1 MGEGLK
7 LELLGGV
14 SLCYDEAPLAGFV
27 STKAQALFCYLAVTG
42 QVHARSKLADLFWSD
57 RSEAEAR
64 ANLRVTLT
72 NLRQLVA
79 PYLTITRQT
88 VAFNPQP
95 DCYLDV
101 THFQTGCQMIGAV
114 PTEAS
119 MAHLQQAVAVYQ
131 GDLLA
136 GLHVRGAPMF
146 DEWLLLQ
153 REHLRQ
159 QAIQALYTLAAYHT
173 TRGEFVAAIDY
184 TQRLLAIEP
193 WHEESHRQLMLLL
206 ALTGQRSQ
214 ALARYEI
221 CHQTLTRELGISPSA
236 ETTTLYQH
244 ILDGQFNSPAHTAAT
259 SPTAQ
264 SNSPYHREPLPF
276 VGRGS
281 AYAWLFEQW
290 QAARAQQGQI
300 TLIEGTAGIGKTRL
314 VEAVLHHAAGMG
326 TRLLVGRCAAFEQAI
341 PYQPVGEVLRSLF
354 RNDPAAFDALNE
366 IWLNELTCLLP
377 EMVERY
383 PKLLRLPATSD
394 DGARMR
400 LFEAVAQIFA
410 ALDAHDPAVIVFFDD
425 LHAVDPATTDLLR
438 YLSERLQHTAIWW
451 VGTYRSEALAANP
464 PMLRLRDD
472 LAQARRVAQ
481 LHLPALDATAIA
493 QLVEQLPGLARE
505 QAGLLTEFLSVCS
518 EGNAFILTQFLQE
531 LERREILRAG
541 DTGLYL
547 DHCRLVQQAI
557 TVPAGVQAL
566 IQQWMQGLT
575 PAARTL
581 LDLAALIGRTFDLQ
595 VLEQAAGMSGAEFHH
610 ALELLLARQI
620 IHEVHPSTPPE
631 VMHET
636 LEFSYRQHLD
646 AAGML
651 HYSDDAAVPSTRSR
665 VEYAF
670 TYQIVQQVVYAG
682 LAPGYHRQLREQVV
696 WAYEQVEDTFKPV
709 AQPLPSG
716 WREREALRKTA

>member
-1 MGEGLK
+1 VSEGLK

-27 STKAQALFCYLAVTG
+27 STKAQALLCYLVVMG

-57 RSEAEAR
+57 RTEAEAR

-95 DCYLDV
+95 DYYLDV
-101 THFQTGCQMIGAV
+101 THFQSGCRMIGTV

-119 MAHLQQAVAVYQ
+119 MSHLQQAIAVYQ

-153 REHLRQ
+153 REHLRR

-173 TRGEFVAAIDY
+173 TRGEFAAAIDY
-184 TQRLLAIEP
+184 TQQLLAIEP

-221 CHQTLTRELGISPSA
+221 CHQTLTRELGITPSD
-236 ETTTLYQH
+236 ETTTLYQN
-244 ILDGQFNSPAHTAAT
+244 ILDGQFNSPTHAAAT
-259 SPTAQ
+259 LPTAQ
-264 SNSPYHREPLPF
+264 SNSPYYQEPLPF

-281 AYAWLFEQW
+281 AYAWLFDQW
-290 QAARAQQGQI
+290 QAARARQGQI

-326 TRLLVGRCAAFEQAI
+326 TRLLIGRCAAFEQAM

-354 RNDPAAFDALNE
+354 RNDPSAFDALNE

-410 ALDAHDPAVIVFFDD
+410 TLDAHDPAVIVFFDD
-425 LHAVDPATTDLLR
+425 LHTVDPATTDLLR

-451 VGTYRSEALAANP
+451 VGTYRPEALAANP
-464 PMLRLRDD
+464 PMLRLRHD
-472 LAQARRVAQ
+472 LAQTRRVAQ
-481 LHLPALDATAIA
+481 LHLPALDAAAIA
-493 QLVEQLPGLARE
+493 QLVAHLPGLARE

-518 EGNAFILTQFLQE
+518 EGNAFILAQFLQE
-531 LERREILRAG
+531 LERSEILRTGSAG
-541 DTGLYL
+541 LHL
-547 DHCRLVQQAI
+547 DSRRLVQQSI
-557 TVPAGVQAL
+557 TIPAGVQAL
-566 IQQWMQGLT
+566 IQQWLQGLT
-575 PAARTL
+575 PAARAL

-595 VLEQAAGMSGAEFHH
+595 VLEQAAGMAGAEFYR
-610 ALELLLARQI
+610 ALELLPARRI
-620 IHEVHPSTPPE
+620 IHKAHSPTPPE
-631 VMHET
+631 TLHET

-646 AAGML
+646 GVGML
-651 HYSDDAAVPSTRSR
+651 HWSDDTTVPSTMNR

-682 LAPGYHRQLREQVV
+682 LSPGHRRQLREQVV
-696 WAYEQVEDTFKPV
+696 WAYEQLEDTFKPV
-709 AQPLPSG
+709 AQPLPAG
-716 WREREALRKTA
+716 WQERDALRKTA

>member
-1 MGEGLK
+1 MVEGLK

-14 SLCYDEAPLAGFV
+14 SLRYNEAPLAGFV
-27 STKAQALFCYLAVTG
+27 STKAQALLCYLAVTG
-42 QVHARSKLADLFWSD
+42 QVHTRSKLADLFWGD
-57 RSEAEAR
+57 RTEAEAR

-101 THFQTGCQMIGAV
+101 THFQSGCRMIGTV

-136 GLHVRGAPMF
+136 GLHVRSAPMF

-173 TRGEFVAAIDY
+173 TRGEFAAAIDY

-206 ALTGQRSQ
+206 ALTGRRSQ

-221 CHQTLTRELGISPSA
+221 CHQTLTCELGVPPSA

-244 ILDGQFNSPAHTAAT
+244 ILDGQFNSPAHAAAT
-259 SPTAQ
+259 LPTAQ
-264 SNSPYHREPLPF
+264 SNSLYHREPLPF
-276 VGRGS
+276 VGRGCE
-281 AYAWLFEQW
+281 YAWLFEQW
-290 QAARAQQGQI
+290 QAACARQGQV
-300 TLIEGTAGIGKTRL
+300 TLVEGTAGIGKTRL
-314 VEAVLHHAAGMG
+314 VEAVLRHAAGMG
-326 TRLLVGRCAAFEQAI
+326 AQLLVGRCAAFEQAM
-341 PYQPVGEVLRSLF
+341 PFQPIGEVLRSLF
-354 RNDPAAFDALNE
+354 RSNPVALDALNE
-366 IWLNELTCLLP
+366 IWLSELTCLLP
-377 EMVERY
+377 EMFERY
-383 PKLLRLPATSD
+383 PKLSRLPTIRDEGS
-394 DGARMR
+394 RMR
-400 LFEAVAQIFA
+400 LFEAVAQTFA
-410 ALDAHDPAVIVFFDD
+410 ALDAHASGVIVFLDD

-451 VGTYRSEALAANP
+451 VGTYRPEALAANA
-464 PMLRLRDD
+464 PMLRLRQD

-481 LHLPALDATAIA
+481 LNLPALDAPAIA
-493 QLVEQLPGLARE
+493 QLVGHLPGLARE
-505 QAGLLTEFLSVCS
+505 QAGLLTEFLSACS
-518 EGNAFILTQFLQE
+518 EGNAFILAQFLQE
-531 LERREILRAG
+531 LERSEILCARDAE
-541 DTGLYL
+541 LYL
-547 DHCRLVQQAI
+547 DSRRLVQQSI

-566 IQQWMQGLT
+566 IQQWLQGLT
-575 PAARTL
+575 PAARAL

-595 VLEQAAGMSGAEFHH
+595 VLEQAAGMAGAKFHR
-610 ALELLLARQI
+610 ALELLLARRI
-620 IHEVHPSTPPE
+620 IHEVHPPTPPE
-631 VMHET
+631 TMHET

-646 AAGML
+646 GVGML
-651 HYSDDAAVPSTRSR
+651 HWPDDAAVPSTLNR

-670 TYQIVQQVVYAG
+670 TYQIVQQMVYAG
-682 LAPGYHRQLREQVV
+682 LAPGHRRQLHEQVV
-696 WAYEQVEDTFKPV
+696 WASEQLEDTFKPV
-709 AQPLPSG
+709 AQPIPAG
-716 WREREALRKTA
+716 WQERDALRKTA